1 MDGIEVYLGL
11 SIEYIQFGFKLYK
24 LYLFLFIVCIRGGCI
39 RSGEVEGR
47 LLDDIFVDLQKF
59 TLNVLSFQ
67 LIEVMWRV
75 LLNLYGIIIFYDV
88 RRDGILVYIQ
98 SFLILGQLVII
109 FIDYGLSLGI
119 SYLYVIIVRNRKGS
133 VESLLVIVIIYFF
146 FLVGLSLFVL
156 KFLFFIL
163 I

>member
-1 MDGIEVYLGL
+1 M
-11 SIEYIQFGFKLYK
+11 
-24 LYLFLFIVCIRGGCI
+24 
-39 RSGEVEGR
+39 
-47 LLDDIFVDLQKF
+47 
-59 TLNVLSFQ
+59 
-67 LIEVMWRV
+67 
-75 LLNLYGIIIFYDV
+75 
-88 RRDGILVYIQ
+88 
-98 SFLILGQLVII
+98 II

-146 FLVGLSLFVL
+146 LLVGLSLFVL

>member
-1 MDGIEVYLGL
+1 M
-11 SIEYIQFGFKLYK
+11 
-24 LYLFLFIVCIRGGCI
+24 
-39 RSGEVEGR
+39 
-47 LLDDIFVDLQKF
+47 
-59 TLNVLSFQ
+59 
-67 LIEVMWRV
+67 
-75 LLNLYGIIIFYDV
+75 III
-88 RRDGILVYIQ
+88 
-98 SFLILGQLVII
+98 
-109 FIDYGLSLGI
+109 IDYGLSLGI

>member
-1 MDGIEVYLGL
+1 M
-11 SIEYIQFGFKLYK
+11 
-24 LYLFLFIVCIRGGCI
+24 
-39 RSGEVEGR
+39 
-47 LLDDIFVDLQKF
+47 
-59 TLNVLSFQ
+59 
-67 LIEVMWRV
+67 
-75 LLNLYGIIIFYDV
+75 
-88 RRDGILVYIQ
+88 
-98 SFLILGQLVII
+98 II

-133 VESLLVIVIIYFF
+133 VESLLVIVMIYFF